1 MATLKKASLR
11 SIHRHS
17 WVSLLVCWMIWI
29 LNAYDR
35 EIVLRLG
42 PTISKN
48 FDLSADQ
55 WGTVATVIML
65 ALALLDIPG
74 SMWSDRYGGGWKRA
88 RFQVPL
94 VLGYTAISFLSGFKA
109 LSGNL
114 ATFVALRVGVNLGA
128 GWGEPVGVS
137 NTAEWWPVERRGF
150 ALGAHHTGYPI
161 GAMLSGLVASFVI
174 GTFGEENWRYV
185 FFFAFVVALPLMI
198 FWARYSTP
206 QRITELYVDI
216 AAQGMTAPDSAPP
229 SQVKG
234 HAWRTFVA
242 TLRNRNIA
250 LTAGSTLLTQVV
262 YMGVNIA
269 LPAYLYNIAG
279 LSLAESAGMSVVFTL
294 TGILGQL
301 VWPSLSDII
310 GRRITLIICGLW
322 MAVSVGAFY
331 FASTMTLIIVVQLL
345 FGLVA
350 NAVWPIY
357 YAVACDSTEP
367 SAISTANGIITTAMF
382 IGGGLAPVLMGS
394 LISMGG
400 GWTSLHGYS
409 VCFLVMAGCA
419 LGGALLQ
426 LLCQRATPSPAL
438 PEFQNNTDAPSGR
451 AGGAPMSLDKR
462 LVP

>member
-1 MATLKKASLR
+1 MAIVKKASLR
-11 SIHRHS
+11 QIHRHS

-42 PTISKN
+42 PTISKH
-48 FDLSADQ
+48 FELSAEQ
-55 WGTVATVIML
+55 WGTLATLIML

-74 SMWSDRYGGGWKRA
+74 SIWSDRHGGGWKRA

-114 ATFVALRVGVNLGA
+114 AAFVALRVGVNLGA

-174 GTFGEENWRYV
+174 GTFGEDNWRYV
-185 FFFAFVVALPLMI
+185 FFFAFVVAVPLML

-206 QRITELYVDI
+206 QRITQLYLDI
-216 AAQGMTAPDSAPP
+216 AAKGMTPPDSTPVTQA
-229 SQVKG
+229 KG
-234 HAWRTFVA
+234 QAWRTFVA
-242 TLRNRNIA
+242 TLGNRNIA

-262 YMGVNIA
+262 YMGVNIV
-269 LPAYLYNIAG
+269 LPAYLYNITG

-301 VWPSLSDII
+301 IWPALSDII
-310 GRRITLIICGLW
+310 GRRLTLIICGLW
-322 MAVSVGAFY
+322 MAASVAAFY
-331 FASTMTLIIVVQLL
+331 FASTLALVIVMQLL

-357 YAVACDSTEP
+357 YAVACDSAEP
-367 SAISTANGIITTAMF
+367 SATSTANGIITTAMF
-382 IGGGLAPVLMGS
+382 IGGGMAPLLMGS
-394 LISMGG
+394 LIASGG
-400 GWTSLHGYS
+400 GWTSLPGYIL
-409 VCFLVMAGCA
+409 CFFVMAGCA
-419 LGGALLQ
+419 LGGVLLQ
-426 LLCQRATPSPAL
+426 LFARHAQPPLAQ
-438 PEFQNNTDAPSGR
+438 PEF
-451 AGGAPMSLDKR
+451 
-462 LVP
+462 

>member
-357 YAVACDSTEP
+357 YAVACDSAEP

-419 LGGALLQ
+419 LGGSLLQ

>member
-11 SIHRHS
+11 NIHRHS

-198 FWARYSTP
+198 FWARYSTA

-357 YAVACDSTEP
+357 YAVACDSADP

-426 LLCQRATPSPAL
+426 LFCQRATPSPAL
-438 PEFQNNTDAPSGR
+438 PKFQNNTDAPSGR

>member
-357 YAVACDSTEP
+357 YAVACDSAEP

-426 LLCQRATPSPAL
+426 LFSQRATPSPAL

>member
-357 YAVACDSTEP
+357 YAVACDSADP

>member
-109 LSGNL
+109 SSGNL

-357 YAVACDSTEP
+357 YAVACDSADP

-426 LLCQRATPSPAL
+426 LFCQRATPSPAL

>member
-198 FWARYSTP
+198 FWARYSTA

-357 YAVACDSTEP
+357 YAVACDSAEP

-419 LGGALLQ
+419 LGGSLLQ

>member
-17 WVSLLVCWMIWI
+17 WVSLLACWMIWI

-357 YAVACDSTEP
+357 YAVACDSADP

-382 IGGGLAPVLMGS
+382 IGGGLAPVLMGT

-426 LLCQRATPSPAL
+426 LICQRATPSPAL

>member
-1 MATLKKASLR
+1 MAIVKKASLR
-11 SIHRHS
+11 QIHRHS

-42 PTISKN
+42 PTISKH
-48 FDLSADQ
+48 FELSAEQ
-55 WGTVATVIML
+55 WGTLATLIML

-74 SMWSDRYGGGWKRA
+74 SIWSDRHGGGWKRA

-114 ATFVALRVGVNLGA
+114 AAFVALRVGVNLGA

-174 GTFGEENWRYV
+174 GTFGEDNWRYV
-185 FFFAFVVALPLMI
+185 FFFAFVVAVPLML

-206 QRITELYVDI
+206 QRITQLYLDI
-216 AAQGMTAPDSAPP
+216 AAKGMTPPDSTPVTQA
-229 SQVKG
+229 KG
-234 HAWRTFVA
+234 QAWRTFVA
-242 TLRNRNIA
+242 TLGNRSIA
-250 LTAGSTLLTQVV
+250 LTAGNTLLTQVV
-262 YMGVNIA
+262 YMGVNIV
-269 LPAYLYNIAG
+269 LPAYLYNITG

-301 VWPSLSDII
+301 IWPALSDII
-310 GRRITLIICGLW
+310 GRRLTLIICGLW
-322 MAVSVGAFY
+322 MAASVAAFY
-331 FASTMTLIIVVQLL
+331 FASTLALVIVMQLL

-357 YAVACDSTEP
+357 YAVACDSAEP
-367 SAISTANGIITTAMF
+367 SATSTANGIITTAMF
-382 IGGGLAPVLMGS
+382 IGGGMAPLLMGS
-394 LISMGG
+394 LIASGG
-400 GWTSLHGYS
+400 GWTSLPGYIL
-409 VCFLVMAGCA
+409 CFFVMAGCA
-419 LGGALLQ
+419 LGGVLLQ
-426 LLCQRATPSPAL
+426 LFARHAQPPLAQ
-438 PEFQNNTDAPSGR
+438 PEF
-451 AGGAPMSLDKR
+451 
-462 LVP
+462 

>member
-42 PTISKN
+42 PTISKH

-55 WGTVATVIML
+55 WGTMATVIML

-114 ATFVALRVGVNLGA
+114 ATFIALRVGVNLGA

-161 GAMLSGLVASFVI
+161 GAMLSGIVASFVI
-174 GTFGEENWRYV
+174 STFGEDNWRYV

-198 FWARYSTP
+198 FWARYSTAE
-206 QRITELYVDI
+206 RITALYVDI
-216 AAQGMTAPDSAPP
+216 AAKGMTPPDNAPA

-234 HAWRTFVA
+234 HAWRTFIA

-250 LTAGSTLLTQVV
+250 LTAGNTMLTQVV
-262 YMGVNIA
+262 YMGVNIV

-310 GRRITLIICGLW
+310 GRRVTLIICGVW
-322 MAVSVGAFY
+322 MAAPGATR
-331 FASTMTLIIVVQLL
+331 S
-345 FGLVA
+345 
-350 NAVWPIY
+350 
-357 YAVACDSTEP
+357 
-367 SAISTANGIITTAMF
+367 
-382 IGGGLAPVLMGS
+382 
-394 LISMGG
+394 
-400 GWTSLHGYS
+400 HG
-409 VCFLVMAGCA
+409 
-419 LGGALLQ
+419 
-426 LLCQRATPSPAL
+426 R
-438 PEFQNNTDAPSGR
+438 R
-451 AGGAPMSLDKR
+451 R
-462 LVP
+462 

>member
-1 MATLKKASLR
+1 MAIVKNASLR
-11 SIHRHS
+11 QIHRHS

-42 PTISKN
+42 PTISKH
-48 FDLSADQ
+48 FELSAEQ
-55 WGTVATVIML
+55 WGTLATLIML

-74 SMWSDRYGGGWKRA
+74 SIWSDRHGGGWKRA

-114 ATFVALRVGVNLGA
+114 AAFVALRVGVNLGA

-174 GTFGEENWRYV
+174 GTFGEDNWRYV
-185 FFFAFVVALPLMI
+185 FFFAFVVAVPLML

-206 QRITELYVDI
+206 QRITQLYLDI
-216 AAQGMTAPDSAPP
+216 AAKGMTPP
-229 SQVKG
+229 HSTPVTQAKG
-234 HAWRTFVA
+234 QAWRTFVA
-242 TLRNRNIA
+242 TLGNRNIA
-250 LTAGSTLLTQVV
+250 LTAGNTLLTQVV
-262 YMGVNIA
+262 YMGVNIV
-269 LPAYLYNIAG
+269 LPAYLYNITG

-301 VWPSLSDII
+301 IWPSLSDII
-310 GRRITLIICGLW
+310 GRRPTLIICGLW
-322 MAVSVGAFY
+322 MAASVAAFY
-331 FASTMTLIIVVQLL
+331 FASTLALVIVMQLL

-357 YAVACDSTEP
+357 YAVACDSAEP
-367 SAISTANGIITTAMF
+367 SATSTANGIITTAMF
-382 IGGGLAPVLMGS
+382 IGGGMAPLLMGS
-394 LISMGG
+394 LIASGG
-400 GWTSLHGYS
+400 GWTSLPGYIL
-409 VCFLVMAGCA
+409 CFFVMAGCA
-419 LGGALLQ
+419 LGGVLLQ
-426 LLCQRATPSPAL
+426 LFARHAQPPLAQ
-438 PEFQNNTDAPSGR
+438 PEF
-451 AGGAPMSLDKR
+451 
-462 LVP
+462 